1 MREDREQEEEDKVEQ
16 DRLTSDQMRQEKKKT
31 GQEVR
36 DEVRW
41 DDFLDDNQRCNEL
54 R

>member
-16 DRLTSDQMRQEKKKT
+16 DRLTSLPMRQEKKKT

-41 DDFLDDNQRCNEL
+41 DDFLDDNQR
-54 R
+54 